1 MDSGGPMTGRR
12 PEDAVLMLFG
22 ATGDLAK
29 RKLLPGLFHLDMAGL
44 MPKHYRIVGS
54 APAGTGTDAQ
64 GFGDY
69 VHGVL
74 KQFGRKDVTDK
85 AWASFGSNLTFAP
98 SSTDDLG
105 ELAAAV
111 AQAEQ
116 GLDDPQRLIYLAVP
130 PQAFLPMAQ
139 ALGRAGLVN
148 AKTKLIIEKPFGS
161 DLESARTLN
170 QGLHQAFDES
180 QIFRIDHFLG
190 KEAVQNILVFR
201 FGNGLF
207 EPAWHRDYLT
217 YVQIDVPEQLTVA
230 DRGAFYEATGT
241 FRDMVVTHL
250 FQLLGYLAM
259 EPPDDF
265 DAESLHKAKLAV
277 FEAMVPLDREHAVFG
292 QYDGYRSVRGVAKDS
307 TVETFVAA
315 DVTVDNPRWQGVPFY
330 LRTGKA
336 MAETRTTVTLGFKEP
351 SMHMFDLDPNVS
363 TLPCPNEV
371 VFELA
376 DPGSVTI
383 RFAAKRPGPTM
394 DVESATMCFRYAD
407 SFTVANDLEAYER
420 LLHDVML
427 GDHTLFNEA
436 AGIERLWEVAA
447 PLLQSSPAPVSYAQ
461 GSWGPA
467 EADRL
472 LGSNHWYLPDN
483 DTDQ

>member
-1 MDSGGPMTGRR
+1 MKGQV

-29 RKLLPGLFHLDMAGL
+29 RKLLPGLFHLDVAGL
-44 MPKHYRIVGS
+44 MPEHYRIVGS
-54 APAGTGTDAQ
+54 APAGTGADAES
-64 GFGDY
+64 FGSY
-69 VHGVL
+69 VHDVL
-74 KQFGRKDVTDK
+74 KQFGRKDVTDQ
-85 AWASFGSNLTFAP
+85 AWKSFASNLSFAP
-98 SSTDDLG
+98 SSTDDLK

-111 AQAEQ
+111 AAAEK
-116 GLDDPQRLIYLAVP
+116 GLDHPQRVIYLAVP
-130 PQAFLPMAQ
+130 PSAFLPMAQ
-139 ALGRAGLVN
+139 ALGAAGLVN
-148 AKTKLIIEKPFGS
+148 AGTKLIIEKPFGS
-161 DLESARTLN
+161 DLASARELN
-170 QGLHQAFDES
+170 EGLHKAFDES
-180 QIFRIDHFLG
+180 QIYRIDHFLG

-207 EPAWHRDYLT
+207 EPAWHRDNLQ
-217 YVQIDVPEQLTVA
+217 YVQVDVPEKLNVD
-230 DRGAFYEATGT
+230 DRGAFYEATGS

-250 FQLLGYLAM
+250 FQLLGYLGM

-265 DAESLHKAKLAV
+265 DAPSLHEAKLAV
-277 FEAMVPLDREHAVFG
+277 FEAMAPLDPDDVVFG
-292 QYDGYRSVRGVAKDS
+292 QYEGYRSVRGVAKDS

-315 DVTVDNPRWQGVPFY
+315 AVTIDNDRWSGVPFY

-351 SMHMFDLDPNVS
+351 DVHMFDNDPEVS
-363 TLPCPNEV
+363 TVPNRNEL
-371 VFELA
+371 VFDLS

-383 RFAAKRPGPTM
+383 PFAAKQPGPTM
-394 DVESATMCFRYAD
+394 DVEPARMSFSYAD

-427 GDHTLFNEA
+427 GDHTLFNDA
-436 AGIERLWEVAA
+436 AGIERLWEVAT
-447 PLLQSSPAPVSYAQ
+447 PLLESAPTPVPYAQ

-472 LGSNHWYLPDN
+472 LGSDRWYLPEDGAEA
-483 DTDQ
+483 

>member
-1 MDSGGPMTGRR
+1 MSTGSPSTQRV

-29 RKLLPGLFHLDMAGL
+29 RKLLPGLFHLHEAGL

-54 APAGTGTDAQ
+54 APAGTGVDAAS
-64 GFGDY
+64 FGTY

-74 KQFGRKDVTDK
+74 EQYGRKDVTDES
-85 AWASFGSNLTFAP
+85 WASFGSTISFAP
-98 SSTDDLG
+98 SSADDLSD
-105 ELAAAV
+105 LAEAV
-111 AQAEQ
+111 TQAEKD
-116 GLDDPQRLIYLAVP
+116 LDNPQRVIYLAVP
-130 PQAFLPMAQ
+130 PQAFLPMAT
-139 ALGRAGLVN
+139 ALGHAGLVN
-148 AKTKLIIEKPFGS
+148 PKTKLIIEKPFGS
-161 DLESARTLN
+161 DLDSARSLN
-170 QGLHQAFDES
+170 QGLHQAFEES
-180 QIFRIDHFLG
+180 QIYRIDHFLG

-207 EPAWHRDYLT
+207 EPAWGRKHLR
-217 YVQIDVPEQLTVA
+217 YVQIDVPEQLNVD
-230 DRGAFYEATGT
+230 DRGSFYEATGA

-250 FQLLGYLAM
+250 FQLLGYLGM

-265 DAESLHKAKLAV
+265 DADSLHKAKLAV
-277 FEAMVPLDREHAVFG
+277 FEAMAPLDQEHAVFG
-292 QYDGYRSVRGVAKDS
+292 QYEGYRSVPGVAKDS

-315 DVTVDNPRWQGVPFY
+315 AVMVDNPRWQGVPFY

-351 SMHMFDLDPNVS
+351 SMHMFDLDPEVS
-363 TLPCPNEV
+363 TVPCPNDL

-376 DPGSVTI
+376 DPGAVTV

-394 DVESATMCFRYAD
+394 DVESATMSFHYAD
-407 SFTVANDLEAYER
+407 SFTVTNDLEAYER

-436 AGIERLWEVAA
+436 AGIERLWEVAD
-447 PLLQSSPAPVSYAQ
+447 PLLKSAPTPVPYAQ
-461 GSWGPA
+461 GTWGPA
-467 EADRL
+467 EAERL
-472 LGSNHWYLPDN
+472 LGSNHWYLPDD
-483 DTDQ
+483 DTSQ